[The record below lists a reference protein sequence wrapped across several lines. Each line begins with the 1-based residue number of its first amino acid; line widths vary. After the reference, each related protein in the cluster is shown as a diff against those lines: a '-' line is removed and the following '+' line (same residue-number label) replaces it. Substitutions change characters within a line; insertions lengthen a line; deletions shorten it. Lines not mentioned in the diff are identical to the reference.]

1 MWLSWNKKLQRYL
14 DYNATCPTLNVALE
28 AMHEASVHASGNPSS
43 MHWAGRAARRVLDDA
58 RDKIA
63 RYLNVES
70 GSLVFTS
77 GGTEANNMAIFGCL
91 SMAAP
96 GKVVVSAIEHP
107 SVLQTVTFWCKR
119 LGHELCL
126 VRPQK
131 SGCMDVEAFCA
142 ELDESTVMAC
152 MMWVNSESGVI
163 QPVEQLVQACR
174 ERSIPILVDGIQA
187 LGKVSVDVGALGAD
201 FVSFSAHKIGGAK
214 GVGVLH
220 IRRGAQLETWAL
232 GGGQERGRRSGTE
245 NVPAVAGF
253 AAALGVLNYADTQ
266 TVRDGFEKLLLEK
279 MSDVTI
285 HGADVKRVANTSMFT
300 VPGMDGETLLMQL
313 DLAGFAVASGSACSS
328 GKREPSHVLRAM
340 GVNERAARSSL
351 RVSFGV
357 EHTLE
362 DATALVDELVRIRGL
377 LKHMA
382 GL

>member
-1 MWLSWNKKLQRYL
+1 MQRYL
-14 DYNATCPTLNVALE
+14 DYNATCPTLDVALE
-28 AMHEASVHASGNPSS
+28 AMHDAATHASGNPSS
-43 MHWAGRAARRVLDDA
+43 MHWAGRSARRVLDDA

-70 GSLVFTS
+70 GCLVFTS

-91 SMAAP
+91 SAAKK

-107 SVLQTVTFWCKR
+107 SVLQTITYWCER

-131 SGCMDVEAFCA
+131 NGQMDADTFCA
-142 ELDESTVMAC
+142 QLDERTVMAC
-152 MMWVNSESGVI
+152 MMWANNESGVI
-163 QPVEQLVQACR
+163 QPVQHVVEVCKKS
-174 ERSIPILVDGIQA
+174 SIPVLVDAVQA
-187 LGKVSVDVGALGAD
+187 LGKTSVDVSALGAD
-201 FVSFSAHKIGGAK
+201 FISFSAHKIGGPK
-214 GVGVLH
+214 GVGVLAV
-220 IRRGAQLETWAL
+220 RRGSQLETWAL

-245 NVPAVAGF
+245 NVPGVAGF
-253 AAALGVLNYADTQ
+253 AAALGVLHYADTQ
-266 TVRDGFEKLLLEK
+266 VVRDGFEKKILAS
-279 MSDVTI
+279 MPDVTI
-285 HGADVKRVANTSMFT
+285 HGSDVERVANTSMFT

-328 GKREPSHVLRAM
+328 GKREPSHVLQAM
-340 GVNERAARSSL
+340 GVNDRAARSSL

-357 EHTLE
+357 EHTAS
-362 DATALVDELVRIRGL
+362 DAEALVDELVRIRSL

>member
-1 MWLSWNKKLQRYL
+1 MQRYL
-14 DYNATCPTLNVALE
+14 DYNATCPTLDVALE
-28 AMHEASVHASGNPSS
+28 AMHEAATHASGNPSS
-43 MHWAGRAARRVLDDA
+43 MHWAGRSARRALDDA

-63 RYLNVES
+63 HYLNVES

-91 SMAAP
+91 STAKK

-107 SVLQTVTFWCKR
+107 SVLQTITYWCER

-131 SGCMDVEAFCA
+131 NGQVDADVFCA
-142 ELDESTVMAC
+142 ELDERTVMAC
-152 MMWVNSESGVI
+152 LMWANNESGVI
-163 QPVEQLVQACR
+163 QPVQQVVQACK
-174 ERSIPILVDGIQA
+174 ELSIPVLVDAVQA
-187 LGKVSVDVGALGAD
+187 LGKMQVDVHTLGAD
-201 FVSFSAHKIGGAK
+201 FTSFSAHKIGGPK
-214 GVGVLH
+214 GVGVLV
-220 IRRGAQLETWAL
+220 IRRGVQCETWAL

-253 AAALGVLNYADTQ
+253 AAALGVLNYADVEA
-266 TVRDGFEKLLLEK
+266 VRDGFEEKLLAN
-279 MSDVTI
+279 MPDVTI
-285 HGADVKRVANTSMFT
+285 HGADVERVANTSMFT

-328 GKREPSHVLRAM
+328 GKREPSHVLQAM
-340 GVNERAARSSL
+340 GVDDRAARSSL
-351 RVSFGV
+351 RVSFGI
-357 EHTLE
+357 EHTKD
-362 DATALVDELVRIRGL
+362 DADALVDELLRIRGL

>member
-1 MWLSWNKKLQRYL
+1 MQRYL
-14 DYNATCPTLNVALE
+14 DYNATCPTLGVALE
-28 AMHEASVHASGNPSS
+28 AMHEAATHASGNPSS
-43 MHWAGRAARRVLDDA
+43 MHWAGRSARRILDDA

-63 RYLNVES
+63 HYLNVES

-91 SMAAP
+91 SIAKK

-107 SVLQTVTFWCKR
+107 SVLQTIAYWCER

-131 SGCMDVEAFCA
+131 NGQVDAKAFCA
-142 ELDESTVMAC
+142 ELDERTVMAC
-152 MMWVNSESGVI
+152 LMWANNESGVI
-163 QPVEQLVQACR
+163 QPVQQVVDACKKL
-174 ERSIPILVDGIQA
+174 SVPVLVDGVQA
-187 LGKVSVDVGALGAD
+187 LGKMQVDVHALGAD
-201 FVSFSAHKIGGAK
+201 FTSFSAHKIGGPK
-214 GVGVLH
+214 GVGVLV
-220 IRRGAQLETWAL
+220 IRRGVPCETWAL

-253 AAALGVLNYADTQ
+253 AAALGVLNYADVEA
-266 TVRDGFEKLLLEK
+266 VRDGFEEKLLAN

-285 HGADVKRVANTSMFT
+285 HGFDVERVANTSMFT

-328 GKREPSHVLRAM
+328 GKREPSHVLQAM
-340 GVNERAARSSL
+340 GVGERAARSSL
-351 RVSFGV
+351 RVSFGI
-357 EHTLE
+357 EHTAD
-362 DATALVDELVRIRGL
+362 DANALVDELVRIRSL

>member
-1 MWLSWNKKLQRYL
+1 MQRYL
-14 DYNATCPTLNVALE
+14 DYNATCPTLDVALE
-28 AMHEASVHASGNPSS
+28 AMHEAATQASGNPSS
-43 MHWAGRAARRVLDDA
+43 MHWAGRSARRVLDDA

-63 RYLNVES
+63 SYLNVES

-91 SMAAP
+91 SVAKK

-107 SVLQTVTFWCKR
+107 SILQTITYWCER

-131 SGCMDVEAFCA
+131 NGQMDADIFCA
-142 ELDESTVMAC
+142 QLDERTVMAC
-152 MMWVNSESGVI
+152 MMWANNESGVVQPI
-163 QPVEQLVQACR
+163 QQVQQACKKM
-174 ERSIPILVDGIQA
+174 SIPVLVDGVQA
-187 LGKVSVDVGALGAD
+187 LGKIKLDLAALDVD
-201 FVSFSAHKIGGAK
+201 FISFSGHKIGGPK
-214 GVGVLH
+214 GVGVLV
-220 IRRGAQLETWAL
+220 IRRGVQLETWAL

-245 NVPAVAGF
+245 NVPAISGF
-253 AAALGVLNYADTQ
+253 AAALGVLNFADTVV
-266 TVRDGFEKLLLEK
+266 VRDGFEEKLLEK
-279 MSDVTI
+279 MPDVTI
-285 HGADVKRVANTSMFT
+285 HGSAVERVANTSMFT

-328 GKREPSHVLRAM
+328 GKREPSHVLQAM
-340 GVNERAARSSL
+340 GVNERGARSSL

-357 EHTLE
+357 EHTAD
-362 DATALVDELVRIRGL
+362 DALALVDELVRIRGL